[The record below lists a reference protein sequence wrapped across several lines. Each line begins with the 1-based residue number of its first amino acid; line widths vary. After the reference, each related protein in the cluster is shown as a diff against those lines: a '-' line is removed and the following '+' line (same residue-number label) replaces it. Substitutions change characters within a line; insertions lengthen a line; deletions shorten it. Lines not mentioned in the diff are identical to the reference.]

1 VYETHDQVEAMTL
14 GERVAVLRGGVL
26 QQVDTPQELFRRPAN
41 LFVAAFIGSPSMN
54 LVDADLEG
62 DRVRFAGFEL
72 PLPAS
77 SPALGLEAR
86 VILGIRPTDF
96 EHGASADPEFPRIRV
111 HPDVVEDLGAENHL
125 IFSINAPRVSA
136 EAVRDA
142 TETAPGDEGK
152 LFADDQRAV
161 FTAVLDARKAIQSG
175 RDVDLAVDHTR
186 LHFFDRATGFAIG
199 ARTPAAAIA

>member
-1 VYETHDQVEAMTL
+1 QRQRVAMGRAIVREPRAFLMDEPLSNLDAKLRVSMRAELAKLHERLGVTTVYVTHDQVEAMTL

-54 LVDADLEG
+54 LVDAHVSG
-62 DRVRFAGFEL
+62 DRVVFAGYDV

-77 SPALGLEAR
+77 SPALGLDAK

-96 EHGASADPEFPRIRV
+96 EHGDGGDPALPRIRV
-111 HPDVVEDLGAENHL
+111 RPDVVEDLGAENHA
-125 IFSINAPRVSA
+125 IFSINAPPVSA

-142 TETAPGDEGK
+142 TETAAGDE
-152 LFADDQRAV
+152 A
-161 FTAVLDARKAIQSG
+161 
-175 RDVDLAVDHTR
+175 
-186 LHFFDRATGFAIG
+186 
-199 ARTPAAAIA
+199 